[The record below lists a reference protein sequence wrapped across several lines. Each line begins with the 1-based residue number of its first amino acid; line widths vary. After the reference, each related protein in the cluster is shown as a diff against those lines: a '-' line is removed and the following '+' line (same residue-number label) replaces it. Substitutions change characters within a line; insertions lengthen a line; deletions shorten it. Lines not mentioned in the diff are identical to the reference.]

1 MSGIINKIKEAV
13 HSDNS
18 AHHGAPEGTTGPH
31 NSRAANAADPRVDS
45 DMDGSHRK
53 VAGHGEHGS
62 GHAAYGGG
70 HPEAYTLGGNPTYS
84 GSNTTGTHAGTHT
97 GTHTSNTHGTSEGAY
112 GPHGSR
118 AANAL
123 DPRVDS
129 DRDASRTAGTGAGYN
144 THGTS
149 EGAYGP
155 HGSHA
160 ANALDPRV
168 DSDRDGSHNTGY
180 NTHSTGNTFGSTGT
194 HGTHTTGNTFGS
206 SNTHSTSEGA
216 YGPHGS
222 RAANALDPR
231 VDSDRDG
238 SRTAGN
244 TTGTHNTGTFGTI
257 GTHDRQNHP
266 FSSNTH
272 STAAGSGHTGVT
284 GTHGAPTGTHGP
296 HDSRAA
302 NAVDPRVDSDRD
314 GRANLG
320 HHSGPGPA
328 PNTAGPHSSDMANK
342 LDPRV
347 DSDLDGSKTVGGN
360 KTYQQQPHT
369 SNLAHKDPTDA
380 AQVPP
385 SVLRKN
391 VGEPIIE
398 HDDHGHHRER
408 RNSIKTHQET
418 YSGI

>member
-18 AHHGAPEGTTGPH
+18 AHHGAPEGTAGPH
-31 NSRAANAADPRVDS
+31 NSRVANAADPRVDS

-62 GHAAYGGG
+62 HAAYGGG
-70 HPEAYTLGGNPTYS
+70 HPEAYTLGGNHIPAT
-84 GSNTTGTHAGTHT
+84 GSNTTGTHAGTHS
-97 GTHTSNTHGTSEGAY
+97 GTHNTYGSSGTHGTSEGAYGPHSSRAANALDPRVDSDRDGSRTAGTGAGYNTHGTSEGAY

-129 DRDASRTAGTGAGYN
+129 DRDGSRIAGNTGYN
-144 THGTS
+144 THSTGTTLGSSGTHGTS

-155 HGSHA
+155 HS
-160 ANALDPRV
+160 
-168 DSDRDGSHNTGY
+168 
-180 NTHSTGNTFGSTGT
+180 
-194 HGTHTTGNTFGS
+194 
-206 SNTHSTSEGA
+206 
-216 YGPHGS
+216 S

-231 VDSDRDG
+231 VDSDRDD

-244 TTGTHNTGTFGTI
+244 TTGTHNAGTFGTI

-266 FSSNTH
+266 FSSSNTH
-272 STAAGSGHTGVT
+272 SAGAGHTGVT

-302 NAVDPRVDSDRD
+302 NALDPRVDSDRD
-314 GRANLG
+314 GRGALG
-320 HHSGPGPA
+320 RHSGPGPA
-328 PNTAGPHSSDMANK
+328 PNTAGPHGSDMANK

-360 KTYQQQPHT
+360 KTYQQ
-369 SNLAHKDPTDA
+369 
-380 AQVPP
+380 
-385 SVLRKN
+385 
-391 VGEPIIE
+391 
-398 HDDHGHHRER
+398 
-408 RNSIKTHQET
+408 
-418 YSGI
+418 